1 MDHDET
7 LSALLAAKVIVVLR
21 GIEKERAIEVAGAL
35 ERGGI
40 KALEFALPHGAE
52 VNQDLVFESIG
63 RVRDHFPG
71 LLVGCGTILSPEEVR
86 EAAKSGALFAISPTY
101 DPEVIKE
108 SRRLGLMS
116 IPGAYSP
123 TEIERAYRYG
133 ADIVKVFPAGELG
146 PGFFKAL
153 QGPLGHIPLAA
164 VAGITP
170 DNARSFLEAGACLL
184 GVSSYIASPTFSAEK
199 IEERARLFLQALSG
213 A

>member
-21 GIEKERAIEVAGAL
+21 GIEQERAIEVAGAL

-116 IPGAYSP
+116 IPGAYFP
-123 TEIERAYRYG
+123 HGDREGLPLWGGYRKGLPSGRTG
-133 ADIVKVFPAGELG
+133 AW
-146 PGFFKAL
+146 
-153 QGPLGHIPLAA
+153 
-164 VAGITP
+164 
-170 DNARSFLEAGACLL
+170 
-184 GVSSYIASPTFSAEK
+184 
-199 IEERARLFLQALSG
+199 LF
-213 A
+213 